1 MNFIHS
7 FIRILPTNQL
17 LKLLDESVSVPSP
30 ASNPS
35 LRSRVRI
42 PVSHFYCWAFFD
54 AVSSGGSFIILAA
67 DLFPIRY
74 DNSPLK
80 PAPSVSVYG
89 YVHACVWV
97 CARMCVCVHA
107 WMYVCE
113 DPTCS
118 ALSSI
123 MK

>member
-1 MNFIHS
+1 M
-7 FIRILPTNQL
+7 L
-17 LKLLDESVSVPSP
+17 
-30 ASNPS
+30 
-35 LRSRVRI
+35 
-42 PVSHFYCWAFFD
+42 SHRA
-54 AVSSGGSFIILAA
+54 ALFIILAA

-89 YVHACVWV
+89 YVHACVRV
-97 CARMCVCVHA
+97 CMDMGSCVRVGVHA
-107 WMYVCE
+107 WMFVCE